1 MIKKTILI
9 ITIIFLQFSSFELNA
24 NNSERQAQEEIWLSS
39 TEESRQKVMK
49 DLSLT
54 EQELKANLNDWKIWS
69 ITRAL
74 AEANDF
80 DSNNLSSPNY
90 MINTDNLGL
99 GTSLKKDKAGETTE
113 NVLAE
118 IVNKMLI
125 ALWSL
130 ALFMMTLG
138 WWYMIFSHWNDEILG
153 RWKAL
158 IIAWI
163 VSIVVALSAW
173 IIMRVTIYLLYS

>member
-1 MIKKTILI
+1 MIKKFILI
-9 ITIIFLQFSSFELNA
+9 ITIIFLQFSNLEINA
-24 NNSERQAQEEIWLSS
+24 NDAQKQQQVWDSASPEAKQRVMDEFGLS
-39 TEESRQKVMK
+39 
-49 DLSLT
+49 
-54 EQELKANLNDWKIWS
+54 EQELQNNLSDWQIWP
-69 ITRAL
+69 ITQAL
-74 AEANDF
+74 ADANRDL
-80 DSNNLSSPNY
+80 DPNNLSSPNY
-90 MINTDNLGL
+90 MIDTNNLGL
-99 GTSLKKDKAGETTE
+99 GTSLKRNTAEDTTE
-113 NVLAE
+113 NVLAQ